1 MDSDMKTKIRLF
13 FADTIEQLP
22 WPDNEDGSYARA
34 YLTPLIQQGTQ
45 RFIDNVT
52 TTYMALLIDE
62 RIVLPLS
69 LNRREYANSYVCSPY
84 THYITYAKEELTL
97 VKPAW
102 LRRLFATIFTLL
114 GLLGKACQMN
124 QVVCVNNW
132 LLSTNLYPSLSTQQ
146 LKDILDFLKQRF
158 PHHAIVFRSL
168 NNATTPTMMTDLKH
182 LGCTLPG
189 SRQVYLLRPAD
200 PHALTSKAR
209 WLLKRDFT
217 LLARYGYTAAINE
230 ELTEDDIARI
240 VDLYNVLYLD
250 KYSRSN
256 PMFNEHFIRLALY
269 EKILQLVVLKKD
281 KRIDAVLGYFYRN
294 GVMTTPL
301 FGYDTALPQELG
313 LYRMLSVILFNI
325 AKERGLLLHESSGAT
340 QFKRN
345 RGACAEIEYSAI
357 YVQHL
362 PLYRYLYW
370 DMLTFLLDRIGIPYM
385 QKHKL

>member
-1 MDSDMKTKIRLF
+1 MQTNIRLF

-22 WPDNEDGSYARA
+22 WPDSEDGNYSRA
-34 YLTPLIQQGTQ
+34 YLTPLIQHGTQ
-45 RFIDNVT
+45 YFIENVT

-97 VKPAW
+97 VQPAW

-114 GLLGKACQMN
+114 GLLGKACRMN
-124 QVVCVNNW
+124 HVVCVNNW
-132 LLSTNLYPSLSTQQ
+132 LLSTNLYPPLSTQQ
-146 LKDILDFLKQRF
+146 VADMLTFLKERF
-158 PHHAIVFRSL
+158 PHHTIVFRSL
-168 NNATTPTMMTDLKH
+168 NNHTTSMIMADLKR
-182 LGCTLPG
+182 LGCTLLG

-209 WLLKRDFT
+209 WLLKRDFV
-217 LLARYGYTAAINE
+217 LLAHYSYTKSTNE

-240 VDLYNVLYLD
+240 VELYNVLYLD

-256 PMFNEHFIRLALY
+256 PMFNEHFIKLALH
-269 EKILQLVVLKKD
+269 EKILQLVALKKD
-281 KRIDAVLGYFYRN
+281 GRIDAVLGYFYRN

-313 LYRMLSVILFNI
+313 LYRMLSVVLFNI
-325 AKERGLLLHESSGAT
+325 AKERGLLLHESSGAA

-345 RGACAEIEYSAI
+345 RGAYSGIEYSAI
-357 YVQHL
+357 YAQHL
-362 PLYRYLYW
+362 PLYRRFYW
-370 DMLTFLLDRIGIPYM
+370 KLLAFLLDSIGIPYM
-385 QKHKL
+385 QQHKL